1 MPWSHNKNY
10 SRLSP
15 VWLHL
20 GDRSVSWIPEKHLET
35 FGNVWGFWITDI
47 MVHPLLWWDSEH
59 YAWCEVASWPD
70 CWLVGEGGGRTLL
83 PPLPLGE
90 FYYDPWV
97 RARACLGQ
105 WCYIVVSQLWLGARR
120 GRTCRMVIIAP
131 TTTAFLLSLHLSLV
145 YTNTRLARDSGSNVP
160 RDLVTGN
167 TSPSAQSDIS
177 HLSSYLPVSTSPVFC
192 KQSEINIPGTA
203 GCFSPA
209 HLMNYDR
216 RLWSAGKPFPGPS
229 DRDVV
234 IWKQISVFTGR
245 LKTWISTQG
254 QRRAFWLKDEMDLI
268 ETFAGWFPTTVLCSE
283 LSDMFCAEVIVMF
296 RCEQTS
302 DQGWPPVHVVTL
314 TVTALATPA

>member
-203 GCFSPA
+203 GSFSPA
-209 HLMNYDR
+209 GLIWIMICWAAIPWI
-216 RLWSAGKPFPGPS
+216 LWSWCCYLETNLTFYRQNQNLNFNPGATQSVLTQRWNGS
-229 DRDVV
+229 DWNFRWVISDYCFVFWV
-234 IWKQISVFTGR
+234 IWY
-245 LKTWISTQG
+245 
-254 QRRAFWLKDEMDLI
+254 
-268 ETFAGWFPTTVLCSE
+268 VLCWGY
-283 LSDMFCAEVIVMF
+283 CYV
-296 RCEQTS
+296 
-302 DQGWPPVHVVTL
+302 
-314 TVTALATPA
+314 